1 MKGVIFTSRNKD
13 NENITNFKQRS
24 MSFLTNKSVEELSL
38 KFVAFVNEGV
48 LNELSRF
55 YININERNNEK
66 AIKDLQHYLLDRPD
80 FLATKIEAK
89 VTSFAMRPE
98 NAITHKW
105 LFDYDSKTGIENFV
119 QDLVSEGFN
128 KKDIE
133 VYKTVNNYSIVVPHG
148 FDARNIMEKYGKYVE
163 LKRDGLLC
171 VKWSKKE

>member
-1 MKGVIFTSRNKD
+1 MMKGVIFTSRNKD

-38 KFVAFVNEGV
+38 KFAAFVNEGV

-66 AIKDLQHYLLDRPD
+66 AIKDLQHYLLDHPD
-80 FLATKIEAK
+80 C
-89 VTSFAMRPE
+89 FAMRPE

-133 VYKTVNNYSIVVPHG
+133 VYKTVNNYSIVIPHG
-148 FDARNIMEKYGKYVE
+148 FDTRNILAKYGDYVE

-171 VKWSKKE
+171 VHWAKK